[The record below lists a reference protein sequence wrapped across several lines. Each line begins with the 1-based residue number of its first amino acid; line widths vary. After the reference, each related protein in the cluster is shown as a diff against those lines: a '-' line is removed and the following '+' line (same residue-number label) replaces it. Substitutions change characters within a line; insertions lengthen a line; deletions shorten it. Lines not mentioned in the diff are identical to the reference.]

1 MANNVAT
8 ALSYK
13 LSSFMTGN
21 RVTTKELTSGLT
33 VAAIFETEGITPT
46 EAHLEITSANG
57 NSRERVNAQTV
68 VDPDDFVQIM
78 KKSNKSGANNK
89 VILNDTR
96 VVELL
101 REIKTLLTGEP
112 YTDRWMDINE
122 ASKYCSVHPS
132 TLRRNVKNDNLS
144 ASNRT
149 GKTLFKA
156 SDLEVWLRS

>member
-1 MANNVAT
+1 MPAT
-8 ALSYK
+8 AIALSYK

-33 VAAIFETEGITPT
+33 VASIYESEGISPS
-46 EAHLEITSANG
+46 EVHLEIRGANG
-57 NSRERVNAQTV
+57 EDRERVNAQTV
-68 VDPDDFVQIM
+68 VQPDDFVQIM
-78 KKSNKSGANNK
+78 KKSNKSGS
-89 VILNDTR
+89 ISTTTLHDTR

-144 ASNRT
+144 ASNRI

-156 SDLEVWLRS
+156 SELEIWLTS

>member
-1 MANNVAT
+1 MPNTTT

-21 RVTTKELTSGLT
+21 RVTTKDLTSGLT
-33 VAAIFETEGITPT
+33 VASIFEAEGITPT

-78 KKSNKSGANNK
+78 KKSNKSGVDNRI
-89 VILNDTR
+89 VLHDTR

-101 REIKTLLTGEP
+101 REIKTLITGESH
-112 YTDRWMDINE
+112 TERWFDINE
-122 ASKYCSVHPS
+122 ASKYCSVSPS
-132 TLRRNVKNDNLS
+132 TLRRNVKNNKLS
-144 ASNRT
+144 ASTTT
-149 GKTLFKA
+149 GKTLFKP